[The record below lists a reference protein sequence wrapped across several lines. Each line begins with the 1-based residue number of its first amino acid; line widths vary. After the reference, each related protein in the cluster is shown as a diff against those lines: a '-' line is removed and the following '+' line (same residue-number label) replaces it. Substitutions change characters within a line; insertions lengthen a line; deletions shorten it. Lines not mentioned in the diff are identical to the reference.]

1 MDFHDLERRFRI
13 FTIVV
18 LAVCC
23 QAAGHSTLANDP
35 AIQSVAKPD
44 ADLVEMSGA
53 AAYDAIQKITATESQ
68 ANKLHQLTNLA
79 TWQVS
84 SGDMTGARRTLAE
97 AWSTI
102 EPKNY
107 QIPNLVELSA
117 RAGDV
122 QRALAFVQTLPDD
135 DAQLRALGKLAVVQL
150 KSSNVADAE
159 KTVALIDALQA
170 KTPRE
175 AAPSAWKIASPN
187 FQTMY
192 SRTLAEIGS
201 AFATNGDVRGA
212 AALLTRVTDKGARA
226 SLLAAIVK
234 AQHRAGDQASA
245 EESLRQLREEV
256 DAFYVKESVEAA
268 RITSL
273 ALAFSGDTEQALMV
287 IAALPLVGSRTMLA
301 SELSDALA
309 RDGDWVLARKIADAT
324 GNADSLILIGE
335 TQQHAGRV
343 EDARKTLADSRE
355 ALGKSPMAPIDRM
368 LRVGRIVDSLIACGA
383 FAEAVAASR
392 GLDDLN
398 RPPSILKAIK
408 EEIRRG
414 DAQAMQATLPVALE
428 VARAA
433 RPPSPQFLA
442 DLATTLAKAGYGDDA
457 RTVLN
462 LAQNSVARLS
472 GWQLVDGLNSL
483 RGAQIALG
491 DKEGAARTQQSIEEV
506 KVKFRNELARLSTQG
521 TGGDQVKALEL
532 ILQAES
538 AADATAERELLEKAA
553 SIAGNN
559 VIQLMA
565 IAGRFSP
572 KFEKLR
578 AVDEVIAEGNFV
590 SALVLIDSL
599 GRKQR
604 DLALER
610 LTRAQIA
617 AGQFKLAFDTANAIG
632 DPSNRASALIGI
644 IRAAGPSTP

>member
-1 MDFHDLERRFRI
+1 MHIHVLERRLRI

-18 LAVCC
+18 LAVCG
-23 QAAGHSTLANDP
+23 QATGHSTLANDP

-68 ANKLHQLTNLA
+68 ADRLRMLTNLA
-79 TWQVS
+79 RWQVS
-84 SGDMTGARRTLAE
+84 SNDMTGARRTLAE

-102 EPKNY
+102 EPKDY
-107 QIPNLVELSA
+107 QLPDLIELSA

-135 DAQLRALGKLAVVQL
+135 AQLRAMGKLAAVQL
-150 KSSNVADAE
+150 KSANVADAE
-159 KTVALIDALQA
+159 KTVALVDALQA
-170 KTPRE
+170 KAPRE
-175 AAPSAWKIASPN
+175 PAPSVWKIATPN

-201 AFATNGDVRGA
+201 AFAANGDVRRA
-212 AALLTRVTDKGARA
+212 AALLARVTDKGARA
-226 SLLAAIVK
+226 SLLAAIAK

-245 EESLRQLREEV
+245 EGALRQLREEV
-256 DAFYVKESVEAA
+256 DAFYVKEPVDAA
-268 RITSL
+268 RITSR
-273 ALAFSGDTEQALMV
+273 ALGFAGDTEQALMV
-287 IAALPLVGSRTMLA
+287 IAALPLAGSRTMLA
-301 SELSDALA
+301 SELSEALA
-309 RDGDWVLARKIADAT
+309 RDGDWVQARKIADAT

-335 TQQHAGRV
+335 TQQRAGRV
-343 EDARKTLADSRE
+343 EDARKTLADARE
-355 ALGKSPMAPIDRM
+355 ALGKSPTAPIDRM

-414 DAQAMQATLPVALE
+414 DKQALQATVPVALE
-428 VARAA
+428 IAQAA
-433 RPPSPQFLA
+433 RPPSPAYLA

-457 RTVLN
+457 KAALR

-472 GWQLVDGLNSL
+472 GWQLVDGLNFL
-483 RGAQIALG
+483 RGAQIPLG
-491 DKEGAARTQQSIEEV
+491 DKEGAARTLEAIEEV
-506 KVKFRNELARLSTQG
+506 KVKFRNELARLSAQG

-532 ILQAES
+532 LLQAES
-538 AADATAERELLEKAA
+538 AADATAERELFEKAA
-553 SIAGNN
+553 ALAGNN

-565 IAGRFSP
+565 IAGWFSP
-572 KFEKLR
+572 QLEKLK
-578 AVDEVIAEGNFV
+578 AVDEVIAEGNFA
-590 SALVLIDSL
+590 SALVIVDSL
-599 GRKQR
+599 GPRQR
-604 DLALER
+604 DIALER

-617 AGQFKLAFDTANAIG
+617 AGQFKPAFDTANAIR